1 VETAHVKDLLAFLRL
16 AENPRDLMAGTRVL
30 MLLPGVGPK
39 KARALMDTLGAD
51 PDAWSTSAAPSPAA
65 ADDWPRL
72 VGLMASISG
81 HDPGDLASQLKR
93 IRLFYA
99 PLMERLYDNAR
110 ARLMDLEQ
118 LEWLAGRYPDRER
131 FLTEITLDPPTYTE
145 DLAGPPLLD
154 EDFLI
159 LSTMHSAKGLEWDAV
174 FVIHA
179 SDGNIPSDM
188 ATGDL
193 EEIEEERRLF
203 YVALTR
209 AKDWLHVCYPLRY
222 YVHPRSF
229 SDTHGYAQ
237 PTRFVPAGVR
247 STMDSMAALD
257 FLAPELTGESVE
269 GAQEPTGAVT
279 TEDIRRRLKAL
290 L

>member
-1 VETAHVKDLLAFLRL
+1 
-16 AENPRDLMAGTRVL
+16 VL

-39 KARALMDTLGAD
+39 KARTLMDALAAD
-51 PDAWSTSAAPSPAA
+51 PGAWTASPAPSPASA
-65 ADDWPRL
+65 ETWPHL
-72 VGLMASISG
+72 VELMTAISSRK
-81 HDPGDLASQLKR
+81 PGDLASQLKR
-93 IRLFYA
+93 IRLFCA
-99 PLMERLYDNAR
+99 PLMERLYENAR

-131 FLTEITLDPPTYTE
+131 FLTEITLDPPSYTG

-154 EDFLI
+154 EDYLI

-174 FVIHA
+174 YVIHA
-179 SDGNIPSDM
+179 ADGNIPSDM
-188 ATGDL
+188 ATGRL

-209 AKDWLHVCYPLRY
+209 AKDWLYVCYPLRY

-229 SDTHGYAQ
+229 SDNHGYAQ
-237 PTRFVPAGVR
+237 PTRFVATGVR
-247 STMDSMAALD
+247 GTMESVAASD
-257 FLAPELTGESVE
+257 FLAPQSTTVDDSEDVQSTMGM
-269 GAQEPTGAVT
+269 VT
-279 TEDIRRRLKAL
+279 TESIRQRLKTL

>member
-1 VETAHVKDLLAFLRL
+1 
-16 AENPRDLMAGTRVL
+16 MAT
-30 MLLPGVGPK
+30 
-39 KARALMDTLGAD
+39 
-51 PDAWSTSAAPSPAA
+51 
-65 ADDWPRL
+65 
-72 VGLMASISG
+72 ISSRS
-81 HDPGDLASQLKR
+81 PGDLPSQLKR
-93 IRLFYA
+93 IRLFYI

-131 FLTEITLDPPTYTE
+131 FLTEVTLDPPAYTE

-154 EDFLI
+154 EDYLI

-179 SDGNIPSDM
+179 SDGNMPSDM
-188 ATGDL
+188 ATGTA

-209 AKDWLHVCYPLRY
+209 AKDWLHVLYPLRY

-237 PTRFVPAGVR
+237 PTRFVTDRVR
-247 STMDSMAALD
+247 ATMQPLTALE
-257 FLAPELTGESVE
+257 FLDPELAV
-269 GAQEPTGAVT
+269 GADGDGCASAGAVT
-279 TEDIRRRLKAL
+279 TEDIRQRLKSL

>member
-1 VETAHVKDLLAFLRL
+1 VGGEAWQQLVE
-16 AENPRDLMAGTRVL
+16 LMT
-30 MLLPGVGPK
+30 
-39 KARALMDTLGAD
+39 TL
-51 PDAWSTSAAPSPAA
+51 SSNE
-65 ADDWPRL
+65 
-72 VGLMASISG
+72 
-81 HDPGDLASQLKR
+81 PGDLASQLKR

-110 ARLMDLEQ
+110 TRLMDLEQ

-131 FLTEITLDPPTYTE
+131 FLTEITLDPPSYTE

-159 LSTMHSAKGLEWDAV
+159 LSTMHSAKGLEWNAV

-188 ATGDL
+188 ATGRL

-222 YVHPRSF
+222 YVQARGYG
-229 SDTHGYAQ
+229 DTHGYAQ
-237 PTRFVPAGVR
+237 PTRFVSVGVR
-247 STMDSMAALD
+247 GTMESVAALD
-257 FLAPELTGESVE
+257 ILETDLAGEGRDDSRLPM
-269 GAQEPTGAVT
+269 GSVT
-279 TEDIRRRLKAL
+279 TEDIRQRLKAL

>member
-1 VETAHVKDLLAFLRL
+1 MSG
-16 AENPRDLMAGTRVL
+16 EN
-30 MLLPGVGPK
+30 
-39 KARALMDTLGAD
+39 ARFAVWANCT
-51 PDAWSTSAAPSPAA
+51 APSPAA
-65 ADDWPRL
+65 AEAWPRL
-72 VGLMASISG
+72 VELMTAISG
-81 HDPGDLASQLKR
+81 RTPGDLSSQLKR

-110 ARLMDLEQ
+110 ARLADLEQ
-118 LEWLAGRYPDRER
+118 LEWLSARYPDRER
-131 FLTEITLDPPTYTE
+131 FLTEVTLDPPAYTE

-188 ATGDL
+188 ATGRQ

-229 SDTHGYAQ
+229 SDTHGYSQ
-237 PTRFVPAGVR
+237 PTRFVTGRVR
-247 STMDSMAALD
+247 ATMHPITAPEALD
-257 FLAPELTGESVE
+257 PESAVGAERYDLAT
-269 GAQEPTGAVT
+269 TGALT
-279 TEDIRRRLKAL
+279 TEAIRQRLKSL